1 VFAARAASA
10 CHWSWSTVGD
20 DQRPTE
26 GDSRLRGTRELLQQ
40 ATDVRAP
47 RSCCTVCANSLML
60 AKLCAVGLFAQTILS
75 HVAARRSSSS
85 SSSVDHSDAS
95 SASMPASSDHS
106 NDAAPFSVPP
116 SSLSSS
122 SSVWNAC
129 HINLTVTV
137 LLLILLAVNA
147 VSLLVWTQQLL
158 SGYEPSLVCFQYR
171 AKRLPSVL

>member
-1 VFAARAASA
+1 MCAARAASA

-26 GDSRLRGTRELLQQ
+26 GDSRLRGTRELLQR

-47 RSCCTVCANSLML
+47 RSCCTVCANGLML

-85 SSSVDHSDAS
+85 SSVDHSDAS
-95 SASMPASSDHS
+95 SASIPASSDHS
-106 NDAAPFSVPP
+106 NDAAPVSVPP

>member
-10 CHWSWSTVGD
+10 CHWSWSAVGD

-60 AKLCAVGLFAQTILS
+60 CAVCLFVQTILS

-85 SSSVDHSDAS
+85 VDHSDAS
-95 SASMPASSDHS
+95 SASIPASSDHS
-106 NDAAPFSVPP
+106 NDAAPVSVPP